1 MQRTTVDIFIVT
13 LTGQTMTASL
23 GPKKVTGQVTRMEI

>member
-13 LTGQTMTASL
+13 LTGQTIMASL
-23 GPKKVTGQVTRMEI
+23 GLKKVKGQVTRMEI